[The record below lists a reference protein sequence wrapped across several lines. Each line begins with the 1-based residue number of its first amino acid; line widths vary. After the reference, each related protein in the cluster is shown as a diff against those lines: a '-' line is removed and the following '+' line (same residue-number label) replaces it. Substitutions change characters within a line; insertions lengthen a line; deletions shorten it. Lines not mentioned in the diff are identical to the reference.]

1 LTVEVGETLRVESAA
16 QWRDWLTRHHADRRE
31 IWLVNDRKGP
41 DQRTLGY
48 EEVLD
53 EATCFGWVDGMV
65 RRLDEAHFLIRWTPR
80 RPKSNWTP
88 GNRERARRLFSSL
101 RMTEAGVAALPPELR
116 AELVRAALDIM

>member
-1 LTVEVGETLRVESAA
+1 MAGLAHPPPR
-16 QWRDWLTRHHADRRE
+16 
-31 IWLVNDRKGP
+31 
-41 DQRTLGY
+41 
-48 EEVLD
+48 LD

-80 RPKSNWTP
+80 RPKSNWTQ